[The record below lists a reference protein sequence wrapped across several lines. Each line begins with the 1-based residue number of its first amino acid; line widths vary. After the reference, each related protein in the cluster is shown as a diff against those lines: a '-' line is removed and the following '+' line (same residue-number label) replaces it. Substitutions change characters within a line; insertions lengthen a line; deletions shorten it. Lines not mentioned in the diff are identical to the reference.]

1 MTVIS
6 PPHIIPLVR
15 KLRDAGVPQAA
26 AEALGETMEQVVTR
40 EEMQEFATKA
50 DLKAAT
56 NELEI
61 KMKELEAKMKLAIS
75 QSAKQ
80 MMVWTVAVQGLGVAI
95 LVLILK

>member
-26 AEALGETMEQVVTR
+26 AEALGETMEQVVVR

-50 DLKAAT
+50 DLKA
-56 NELEI
+56 LEI
-61 KMKELEAKMKLAIS
+61 KMKEMEKRLDNKIDLVAA
-75 QSAKQ
+75 QTVKQ

>member
-26 AEALGETMEQVVTR
+26 AEALGETMEQVVMR
-40 EEMQEFATKA
+40 EEMHEFATKA
-50 DLKAAT
+50 DLKTAI

-61 KMKELEAKMKLAIS
+61 KTKLAIS

>member
-26 AEALGETMEQVVTR
+26 AEALGETMEQVVVR

-50 DLKAAT
+50 DLKAAI

-80 MMVWTVAVQGLGVAI
+80 MMVWTIAVQGLGVAI

>member
-26 AEALGETMEQVVTR
+26 AEALGETMEQVVVR

-50 DLKAAT
+50 DL
-56 NELEI
+56 
-61 KMKELEAKMKLAIS
+61 KELEAKMKLAIS

-80 MMVWTVAVQGLGVAI
+80 MMVWTIAVQGLGVAI